1 MIAEA
6 SMIYIYSLEGD
17 GIQLL
22 TNVVC
27 PRKALAMSMD
37 ASEHRFAM
45 AVLLEGRMGMVCDL
59 KFGPAHCEA
68 PNIAPGD
75 YIESTSGH
83 RSTTGPSLFT
93 SRLYP
98 LDSRATSVSQNT
110 SHVPTSQTFNT
121 VNVRNSDMNSTLYE
135 TTNPQARNDNLI
147 NQTWNL
153 HPHHLE
159 NARHCRQKHKHTM
172 FCDHITPSRRM
183 PLENGPHTVYRH
195 LCSEDDPPRSVAI
208 CPQRRCVAFGCSSGI
223 ELHWIDAQT
232 GQDLQR
238 WFPLSAPSD
247 FLFFLNPRPG
257 VDSTHK
263 LRIISSIAHPQD
275 REGIR
280 SRFFP
285 ETSPNIVVWDYRT
298 VDRER
303 RWYQGVGSGSSGI
316 GGRVSIGSRE
326 FTNSPFSPTSPA
338 SLSSAVPS
346 TDHYRAV
353 PLSDGYH
360 HLFTDP
366 ISSALYL
373 GSDAP
378 LGGGVKLLRKV
389 RFIPPATAVPSFFA
403 PELLPPTAYAVGAAL
418 EMGARIAAA
427 YGSAIVLY
435 NVPTDVLLA
444 SRTETGRVECGIGS
458 YGCSASARRR
468 ADGHSSYA
476 AGAAADA
483 ESCQCEGS
491 CGSTGAGQH
500 TWREWW
506 DAESSTLLPGPQST
520 SLANDS
526 SSHSSLR
533 SMSALPTPP
542 QTPLEAEPSGVTLP
556 PYPHPWTPT
565 ASASGVTPTE
575 APWPLAMHGTL
586 LGHVDNVVDLAVNES
601 PELTVWA
608 ISADGKAESWS
619 IPSATKRAQDT
630 TPGDVDGEQ
639 RRFGGPS
646 KARNGQLD
654 DGIKRCAACRD
665 GRIIDADLANLLR
678 HVEDV
683 DGAEPPEWWDDEYS
697 TDDADVDDEA
707 GHVDD
712 VSEDDRQ
719 DSPLRFDYF
728 GPATVSGAYLYFE
741 GEPDDPGRGSSGG
754 ENGTFDG
761 TDIFAGPSDGDGDS
775 STGGVAGSASMLV
788 YRLPRATMGPRS
800 GGGGDGLLHGGDSG
814 VPAVDGG
821 DALALGDVVVFGG
834 QADQTDED

>member
-1 MIAEA
+1 MSALRHSSNGVDLGRSRSFLFSGPDLQNLSSSTPDQSSPQWSLTDSEHDYFRVRRASTATQEQLWSYSGDGPSLVRDHSEQSHGSATDINDLENTFAASTEVNQQGGTEDNFERGSSPESSSFAYLAVSRLPAEVIQEVFSHLHPRDFNSARHSCRIWMLSSLDRNLLRIMLQRGAWWYGAHGELWSHATSIRYSEEWLLSRHLARQCALSAGWTGNGVDKSPPDGACALVKTTEVDFSELSHGYIGTGRKTGPPLIFAVSICGQYLMIAEA

-303 RWYQGVGSGSSGI
+303 RC
-316 GGRVSIGSRE
+316 
-326 FTNSPFSPTSPA
+326 
-338 SLSSAVPS
+338 SAVPS

-444 SRTETGRVECGIGS
+444 SRTE
-458 YGCSASARRR
+458 
-468 ADGHSSYA
+468 
-476 AGAAADA
+476 
-483 ESCQCEGS
+483 
-491 CGSTGAGQH
+491 
-500 TWREWW
+500 
-506 DAESSTLLPGPQST
+506 
-520 SLANDS
+520 
-526 SSHSSLR
+526 
-533 SMSALPTPP
+533 
-542 QTPLEAEPSGVTLP
+542 
-556 PYPHPWTPT
+556 
-565 ASASGVTPTE
+565 
-575 APWPLAMHGTL
+575 
-586 LGHVDNVVDLAVNES
+586 
-601 PELTVWA
+601 
-608 ISADGKAESWS
+608 
-619 IPSATKRAQDT
+619 
-630 TPGDVDGEQ
+630 
-639 RRFGGPS
+639 
-646 KARNGQLD
+646 
-654 DGIKRCAACRD
+654 
-665 GRIIDADLANLLR
+665 
-678 HVEDV
+678 
-683 DGAEPPEWWDDEYS
+683 
-697 TDDADVDDEA
+697 
-707 GHVDD
+707 
-712 VSEDDRQ
+712 
-719 DSPLRFDYF
+719 
-728 GPATVSGAYLYFE
+728 
-741 GEPDDPGRGSSGG
+741 
-754 ENGTFDG
+754 
-761 TDIFAGPSDGDGDS
+761 
-775 STGGVAGSASMLV
+775 
-788 YRLPRATMGPRS
+788 
-800 GGGGDGLLHGGDSG
+800 
-814 VPAVDGG
+814 
-821 DALALGDVVVFGG
+821 
-834 QADQTDED
+834 